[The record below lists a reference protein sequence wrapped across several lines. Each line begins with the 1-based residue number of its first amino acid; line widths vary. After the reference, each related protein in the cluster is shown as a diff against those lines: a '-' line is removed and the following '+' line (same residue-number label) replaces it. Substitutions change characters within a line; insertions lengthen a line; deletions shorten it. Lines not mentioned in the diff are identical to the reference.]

1 MCSLGTYAFFLN
13 LKLLFVKTLSTHL
26 LFFLFLINGIG
37 LKIEAQTNVSSKKAI
52 EHIPENKQTA
62 DSLLDLGE
70 KRQNTGKYLEAM
82 ALFEKS
88 LKISQNLGDQKGIG
102 NSFNKIATTYYYQG
116 NYLKALSYYSKCK
129 EIFEKIGFKKGSSS
143 ALNNMGAVYYYLGN
157 YPKALEFYNEAIKI
171 QKKIGDIKVIAA
183 TTQNIGGIYVDIKDY
198 SNAMIYSKKANAIY
212 TELKDSI
219 GISHNLNGAG
229 KIYMMQKYYTKAY
242 DFFSQALAIADKI
255 DDKQKKIEVL
265 YNLGELFNNQG
276 DLTKSLPYY
285 NLCLKSSQKI
295 NSLQYIA
302 ITKVAIGGILN
313 KLGKNDEAIKNCTT
327 GLHIAESLG
336 ALSVK
341 KDACKCLYETYK
353 ANGNTNLALNFYERS
368 NSYKD
373 SLQSDETSNKILNM
387 EFQKALLID
396 SIAYVTKA
404 HKIELKH
411 KEEVQKKEEQRN
423 IIIISL
429 GFILLIAIAL
439 GNRLNYVRKSRK
451 ALTIEKDR
459 SEKLLLN
466 ILPEEIAEELK
477 EKGFVNAR
485 DFNMVSILFTDFKSF
500 TQTSEKMSPQDLV
513 EEINVCF
520 KAFDFIS
527 DKYNIEKI
535 KTIGDSYMAAGG
547 IPNPDKN
554 SLKNIVSAALEMQ
567 EFMIDRKIANM
578 AANIP
583 AFEMRLGIHAGPIVA
598 GIVGIKKFQYDV
610 WGDTVNTAS
619 RIESN
624 GMVEKVNISESL
636 YNLIKDEN
644 CFVFEYRGNIYAKGK
659 GEIKMYFVEKNV
671 FSMTNDSLK
680 PDLIYIK

>member
-1 MCSLGTYAFFLN
+1 M
-13 LKLLFVKTLSTHL
+13 KTLSTYV
-26 LFFLFLINGIG
+26 LFFLFLIQGTG
-37 LKIEAQTNVSSKKAI
+37 LKIDAQTKVFSKKVM
-52 EHIPENKQTA
+52 EHTPENKQTA
-62 DSLLDLGE
+62 DSLLSVGE
-70 KRQNTGKYLEAM
+70 KRQNAGKFLEAM
-82 ALFEKS
+82 VLFEKS
-88 LKISQNLGDQKGIG
+88 LKIYQNLKDQKGIG

-116 NYLKALSYYSKCK
+116 DYLKALSYYTKCK
-129 EIFEKIGFKKGSSS
+129 EIYEKVNFKKGISS

-171 QKKIGDIKVIAA
+171 QKKIGDKKIIAA

-198 SNAMIYSKKANAIY
+198 SNAMIYSKKANALY
-212 TELKDSI
+212 NELKDSI

-229 KIYMMQKYYTKAY
+229 KIYMMQKQYTKAY
-242 DFFSQALAIADKI
+242 DFFRQALAIADKI

-265 YNLGELFNNQG
+265 YNLGELFNIQG
-276 DLTKSLPYY
+276 NINKSLSYY
-285 NLCLKSSQKI
+285 NLCLASSQKI
-295 NSLQYIA
+295 NSLQYIG
-302 ITKVAIGGILN
+302 ITQVAIGTILN
-313 KLGKNDEAIKNCTT
+313 KSGKSDDAVKKCKT
-327 GLHIAESLG
+327 GLSIAENLG
-336 ALSVK
+336 AVSLK
-341 KDACKCLYETYK
+341 KDACKCLYEAFK
-353 ANGNTNLALNFYERS
+353 AKGNAGLALSFYEKS
-368 NSYKD
+368 NAFKD
-373 SLQSDETSNKILNM
+373 SLQSEETSNKILNM

-404 HKIELKH
+404 HNIELKH
-411 KEEVQKKEEQRN
+411 KEEVQNKEKQRN

-429 GFILLIAIAL
+429 GFILLIVIAL
-439 GNRLNYVRKSRK
+439 WNRLNYVRRSRK

-459 SEKLLLN
+459 AEKLLLN

-485 DFNMVSILFTDFKSF
+485 DFNLVSILFTDFKSF
-500 TQTSEKMSPQDLV
+500 TQTAEKMSPQNLV

-547 IPNPDKN
+547 IPKPDRN
-554 SLKNIVSAALEMQ
+554 ALRNIVFAALEMQ
-567 EFMIDRKIANM
+567 EFMIKRKILNINANV
-578 AANIP
+578 P

-598 GIVGIKKFQYDV
+598 GIVGVKKFQYDV

-636 YNLIKDEN
+636 YNLIKDEK
-644 CFVFEYRGNIYAKGK
+644 CFVFEYRGKIYAKGK
-659 GEIKMYFVEKNV
+659 GEIKMYFVEKNISSTEIRSV
-671 FSMTNDSLK
+671 VLEHSYS
-680 PDLIYIK
+680 